1 MLSVQWLSMLLLLR
15 GCTKCFGLIIS
26 LSVQHTPNGHS
37 DTPQARTQMYA
48 VMIEIDHNDAIHQAH
63 MIITYTHAYLG
74 ELQTTQR
81 PLSYPYTRELRGRT
95 ERFGIISPHQCN
107 ILTHQTHTHTQHRL
121 HIEHIPHTKVESRLY
136 CRHPF
141 PPVPLRNHT

>member
-1 MLSVQWLSMLLLLR
+1 MLLLLR

-107 ILTHQTHTHTQHRL
+107 ILTHQTHTHTQHTHKL
-121 HIEHIPHTKVESRLY
+121 THT
-136 CRHPF
+136 HAPIA
-141 PPVPLRNHT
+141 H